1 MICPVCKKELTFV
14 VDDIW
19 VNNRDYKVKILDFG
33 GESVWV
39 LYLENQNK
47 VAWKIKDFL
56 ENYAKEIK

>member
-14 VDDIW
+14 IEDIW
-19 VNNRDYKVKILDFG
+19 INDRDYRVKILDYG
-33 GESVWV
+33 SESVWV

-56 ENYAKEIK
+56 EQYSKEVK